1 MLYGWLKL
9 YSDLLEKIFG
19 SQYQEDKKK
28 YEGLP
33 YGCWHCEVL
42 GMCRRPK
49 EQGWKCYNGCMLEGG
64 LPYGCIKCEYLKE
77 CRRPREQGWKCYNGC
92 IKINM
97 KREEEQEKEEIKR
110 EIREVFKINNRT
122 K

>member
-1 MLYGWLKL
+1 MVYGWLKL
-9 YSDLLEKIFG
+9 WFDFLDTILG
-19 SQYQEDKKK
+19 SQYQEEKKE

-49 EQGWKCYNGCMLEGG
+49 EQGWKCYNGCMLKGG

-77 CRRPREQGWKCYNGC
+77 CRRPEEQGWKCYNGC

-97 KREEEQEKEEIKR
+97 KREEEEEKEAIKR
-110 EIREVFKINNRT
+110 KIKEVMKI